1 METKTCTKCGQEK
14 PLTDFNFKNKAL
26 GRRQAMCKECQRAR
40 ERELYG
46 MSYKQKNKDR
56 YTENRKKYRE
66 RMRSIIQNAKSK
78 GCIICGE
85 TESCCLDFH
94 HLYNKEFVIAGGTE
108 VSEERLLQEISK
120 CVVLCANC
128 HRKLHAG
135 KINLLKYMNVN
146 FKKLDPRAVAP
157 VRAHESDAGFDLVAT
172 QITTEINECGQLIL
186 VYHTGL
192 AVEIPNGYFAMLVPR
207 SSIFKKS
214 LALTNSPGVI
224 DSGYRGEILGK
235 FKSTTDVVP
244 AVYKDGERFAQL
256 LILPC
261 PDVTFT
267 ETSELSNSDRG
278 EEGYGSTGDS
288 TIESAP
294 TGPVETPVIEE
305 EMSQEAAPEVA
316 AGTAKDPE
324 QAE

>member
-1 METKTCTKCGQEK
+1 METKTCTKCGIEK

-26 GRRQAMCKECQRAR
+26 GKRQAMCKECQRAR

-46 MSYKQKNKDR
+46 MSYRQKNKDR

-108 VSEERLLQEISK
+108 VSEKRLLQEISK

-135 KINLLKYMNVN
+135 KINLLKYMNIN
-146 FKKLDPRAVAP
+146 FKKLDQRAVAP

-172 QITTEINECGQLIL
+172 DITTEVNECGQLIL

-192 AVEIPNGYFAMLVPR
+192 AIEIPEGYFGLLVPR
-207 SSIFKKS
+207 SSVYKKS
-214 LALTNSPGVI
+214 LMLTNHAGVI
-224 DSGYRGEILGK
+224 DSGYRGEVMAK
-235 FKSTTDVVP
+235 FRSTTDVVP
-244 AVYKDGERFAQL
+244 AVYKPGEKFAQL

-261 PDVTFT
+261 PEFTFT

-278 EEGYGSTGDS
+278 DEGYGSTDETS
-288 TIESAP
+288 TVSAP
-294 TGPVETPVIEE
+294 TGSVESPAIEE
-305 EMSQEAAPEVA
+305 EQAQE
-316 AGTAKDPE
+316 TANEGSGGEQNIPE
-324 QAE
+324 QA